1 MDPISLL
8 QKYFHDR
15 EAFRIVLEHSRLVAD
30 KAQQLARNHPDA
42 ATLDLVFIEE
52 AALLHDIGIC
62 RTNAAGIGC
71 HGPHPYILHGILG
84 REILETEGLPDH
96 ALVCERHI
104 GVGLTEADI
113 VNQQL
118 PLPLR
123 DMTPVHREERLVCF
137 ADLFYSK
144 RPADC
149 LVEKSVPQ
157 VRTELARFGIG
168 KVAIFDT
175 WLAEFGVIG

>member
-1 MDPISLL
+1 MRSC
-8 QKYFHDR
+8 
-15 EAFRIVLEHSRLVAD
+15 E
-30 KAQQLARNHPDA
+30 ARNA
-42 ATLDLVFIEE
+42 AVPQLTPIAEARNKALRIAGNLQGIELNRRFIED
-52 AALLHDIGIC
+52 AALLHDIGVS
-62 RTNAAGIGC
+62 RTFAPRIGC
-71 HGPHPYILHGILG
+71 HGDAPYMHHGILG
-84 REILETEGLPDH
+84 REILEAEGLH
-96 ALVCERHI
+96 AHGLVCERHI
-104 GVGLTEADI
+104 GVGLTVEDI

-137 ADLFYSK
+137 DDLFYSK

-149 LVEKSVPQ
+149 LVEKSIPQ
-157 VRTELARFGIG
+157 GRTELARFGIG